1 MINLENPKKFRALV
15 NQAHQVAANVFRP
28 ISRKYDRAEHDY
40 PVELD
45 MLAAIM
51 DGMNDGTTGEGA
63 GAGKLK
69 QDTKVKEGNQ
79 NGTNMSTVLSLAEL
93 CWGDVGLSL
102 TLPRQ
107 GLGNAAIAA
116 VADDEQFERFG
127 GKWAAMAI

>member
-15 NQAHQVAANVFRP
+15 KQAQQVAANVFRP
-28 ISRKYDRAEHDY
+28 ISQKYDRAEHAY

-69 QDTKVKEGNQ
+69 QDN
-79 NGTNMSTVLSLAEL
+79 
-93 CWGDVGLSL
+93 
-102 TLPRQ
+102 
-107 GLGNAAIAA
+107 
-116 VADDEQFERFG
+116 G
-127 GKWAAMAI
+127 GKHKEQKGRSQE